1 MAFIDY
7 YKILGVPRTIPQ
19 DKVRDAYLKRV
30 KQFHPDL
37 HPNDPKAKA
46 KFQALNEANDVIG
59 DPEKRK
65 LYDQYGERWREGA
78 EQGPQGTAWGNGA
91 EGTQWGSGAQ
101 GQGFAEGFDFSAFD
115 NAQGGFSSFFQD
127 LFGRRQGA
135 GPRQARRSSARQNT
149 GEMHASLNIDLYTA
163 LLGGEVVLQLK
174 GGQRIKLRV
183 KPETQNGTKV
193 RLRGKG
199 YDRGDGT
206 MGDMIITYN
215 VTLPTNLNDKQKQ
228 LLRQMQQGG

>member
-1 MAFIDY
+1 MITIKRHPLPCTAAVFSVRPDTVRAAPDTVS
-7 YKILGVPRTIPQ
+7 ILPEPAARAGQ
-19 DKVRDAYLKRV
+19 CRD
-30 KQFHPDL
+30 
-37 HPNDPKAKA
+37 
-46 KFQALNEANDVIG
+46 
-59 DPEKRK
+59 
-65 LYDQYGERWREGA
+65 
-78 EQGPQGTAWGNGA
+78 
-91 EGTQWGSGAQ
+91 
-101 GQGFAEGFDFSAFD
+101 
-115 NAQGGFSSFFQD
+115 
-127 LFGRRQGA
+127 
-135 GPRQARRSSARQNT
+135 
-149 GEMHASLNIDLYTA
+149 ASLNIDLYTA
-163 LLGGEVVLQLK
+163 LLGGEVVLQLT